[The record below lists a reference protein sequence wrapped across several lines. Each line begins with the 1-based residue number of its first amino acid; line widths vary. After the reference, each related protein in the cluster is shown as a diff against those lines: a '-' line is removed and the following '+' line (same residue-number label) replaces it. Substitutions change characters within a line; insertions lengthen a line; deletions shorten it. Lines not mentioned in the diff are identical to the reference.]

1 MIKEPALILID
12 EFGNTH
18 IDLSKNGTFSHF
30 IYTALII
37 PLKNKEEANKV
48 RNHISKSAFFGKE
61 LKSNK
66 LGPKMFERRLAA
78 LKELVTGLDFTID
91 VLVIDKSKLESADGL
106 RYKQVFYKYF
116 QNLFVS
122 KYSQR
127 YESFEIIADKVG
139 EQFKFELQQYVRA
152 NGIQSDLFNP
162 NRTFYLKD
170 DYTEEPLLQLAD
182 LVCGSIGKIF
192 CSSHTEPRAKE
203 LFSALHTRTS
213 VDYFPSQLKVFLPAE
228 KNQQVDEQ
236 VGNVTINLVIDFIE
250 NNPLRTQQEY
260 LRLID
265 YLLLHYNID
274 RERVVPT
281 YELLNYLEQFAPGT
295 TEEKVRYM
303 VRTLRYE
310 GLFIV
315 SHGGKSG
322 YKLAANYHDIE
333 QYFNHFLKY
342 VIPMLQKVKIL
353 NESIAASTYNK
364 INPLEKD
371 DTFQQL
377 KELLSAL

>member
-1 MIKEPALILID
+1 MIREPALILID

-18 IDLSKNGTFSHF
+18 IDLSKDGTFSHF
-30 IYTALII
+30 IYVALII
-37 PLKNKEEANKV
+37 PLKHKTEALSIRKQ
-48 RNHISKSAFFGKE
+48 ISKSSFFGKE
-61 LKSNK
+61 LKSSK
-66 LGPKMFERRLAA
+66 LGPKMFDRRLAA
-78 LKELVTGLDFTID
+78 LKELVGGLDFTVDI
-91 VLVIDKSKLESADGL
+91 LVIDKSKLDEADGL
-106 RYKQVFYKYF
+106 KYKQVFYKYF
-116 QNLFVS
+116 QNLFVA

-139 EQFKFELQQYVRA
+139 EAFKYELQQYVREH
-152 NGIQSDLFNP
+152 GIQADLFNP
-162 NRTFYLKD
+162 NRTFHLKD

-182 LVCGSIGKIF
+182 LVCGSVGKIF
-192 CSSHTEPRAKE
+192 CSSHAEARAKE
-203 LFSALHTRTS
+203 LFQAVHTRAS
-213 VDYFPSQLKVFLPAE
+213 VDYFPSQQKVFLPAE

-236 VGNVTINLVIDFIE
+236 VGSVTINLVLDFME

-260 LRLID
+260 LRMID

-281 YELLNYLEQFAPGT
+281 YELLHYLEQFAPGT

-315 SHGGKSG
+315 SHAGKSG

-353 NESIAASTYNK
+353 NESISASTYNK

-371 DTFQQL
+371 ETFQQL